1 MEGKK
6 GKKGKIAK
14 KMWKKSGTPGIVS
27 KIGKKGEV
35 EKKYSQK
42 IKIKFEVLGN
52 MSKKVCYKP

>member
-14 KMWKKSGTPGIVS
+14 KMWKKSVTPGIVS

-35 EKKYSQK
+35 EKIILKKIQK
-42 IKIKFEVLGN
+42 NLR
-52 MSKKVCYKP
+52 SKVM

>member
-14 KMWKKSGTPGIVS
+14 KMWKKFGTPCIVS

-35 EKKYSQK
+35 EKNYSQK
-42 IKIKFEVLGN
+42 IQKKNLR
-52 MSKKVCYKP
+52 SKVI

>member
-14 KMWKKSGTPGIVS
+14 KMWKKSGIPGSVS

-35 EKKYSQK
+35 EKKYSQN
-42 IKIKFEVLGN
+42 IQ
-52 MSKKVCYKP
+52 KKVWGPR

>member
-6 GKKGKIAK
+6 SKKGNIAK

-35 EKKYSQK
+35 ETNYSQK
-42 IKIKFEVLGN
+42 IPQSVIHDR
-52 MSKKVCYKP
+52 